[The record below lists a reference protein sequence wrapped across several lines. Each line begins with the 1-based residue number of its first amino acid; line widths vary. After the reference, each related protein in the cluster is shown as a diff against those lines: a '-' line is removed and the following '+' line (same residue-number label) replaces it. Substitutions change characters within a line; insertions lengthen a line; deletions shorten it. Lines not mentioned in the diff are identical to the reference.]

1 MDSINVIGY
10 YSTILYDNLGITGD
24 KNLLVTAFYNL
35 VGPICN
41 LFFIVFVLDRVGR
54 KKPLIFGTIGIS
66 IALICEAALG
76 SQVPGATGSRR
87 DAVSGAGIFFL
98 FLVSCIFSVSFGP
111 ISWVYASEIL
121 PLSIR
126 GRGSAFATAFGNWLV
141 GTIWSQVS
149 PIGLGEIT
157 YKFYF
162 IFVAFNLCV
171 TLPTVWFVF
180 KVCLILPPRRDVEW
194 STNAWCRKRSSSRSR
209 RLTCCLVTTMR
220 MSCLVGWTISRSR
233 FT

>member
-1 MDSINVIGY
+1 MAHAADARDAHPSLWANDWVSSPQYILLTVICFSPPPILTFIFKSINVIGY

-54 KKPLIFGTIGIS
+54 KKPLLFGTIGIS
-66 IALICEAALG
+66 VALICEAIIG
-76 SQVPGATGSRR
+76 SQVEGATGSRR
-87 DAVSGAGIFFL
+87 DALSGAGVFFL

-111 ISWVYASEIL
+111 ISWVYASEIM

-126 GRGSAFATAFGNWLV
+126 GRGSAFATAVGNWLV

-149 PIGLGEIT
+149 PIGLGDIT
-157 YKFYF
+157 YRFYF
-162 IFVAFNLCV
+162 IFVAFNL
-171 TLPTVWFVF
+171 
-180 KVCLILPPRRDVEW
+180 
-194 STNAWCRKRSSSRSR
+194 
-209 RLTCCLVTTMR
+209 
-220 MSCLVGWTISRSR
+220 
-233 FT
+233 